1 MSTIKETSQKGKVW
15 IVDVS
20 MGYGHQRTAYPLRKI
35 ALNKKIIHANDYKGM
50 PKRDRETWETG
61 KGFYEFISRFKKVP
75 LVGKTSFAIFDSFQK
90 IFSFYPKKKLLKPSL
105 QLRAEIKKIKTG
117 WGRDLI
123 RRLSKKPFPLIST
136 FFSPAYMAEAFDY
149 PNDIYCV
156 ICDAD
161 VSRAWAPMDSQK
173 SRIKY
178 FTSNDWTTNRLKLY
192 GVKEENIFLT
202 GYPLPLENIG
212 TRKLEILK
220 KDIKERLLLLDPQK
234 QYFQNYKPLID
245 KYLGKLPKKVSRPLT
260 LMFAVG
266 GAGAQKE
273 LGIEIAKSLKQTIQD
288 KQVKLILVAGI
299 RKEVKN
305 YFSEQ
310 IKFLGLDKYLNKT
323 IEILYEDRIEDY
335 FKKFNFT
342 LRKTDILWTKPSE
355 LSFYS
360 ALGLPIIIAPTIGSQ
375 EDFNKRWLLSVGSG
389 ISQENPLYTNQW
401 LFDLLNSGRLAE
413 VAMQGFV
420 EVEKLGTLN
429 IQKIIN

>member
-178 FTSNDWTTNRLKLY
+178 FTPNDWTTNRLKLY

-220 KDIKERLLLLDPQK
+220 KDMKERLLLLDPQK
-234 QYFQNYKPLID
+234 QYFQNYKSLID
-245 KYLGKLPKKVSRPLT
+245 KYLGKLPKKASRPLT

-273 LGIEIAKSLKQTIQD
+273 LGIEIAKSLKQAIQD
-288 KQVKLILVAGI
+288 KKVKLILVAGI